1 MKGYYMEIKIKEVE
15 KVLAK
20 KVVGT
25 QVSQKLYDQLKD
37 EADAAFMSISD
48 LLRKI
53 IFMYYKDLE
62 NRKENK

>member
-1 MKGYYMEIKIKEVE
+1 MEIKIKEVE

-53 IFMYYKDLE
+53 IFIYYKDLE

>member
-1 MKGYYMEIKIKEVE
+1 MEIKIKEAE
-15 KVLAK
+15 KVTAK

-37 EADAAFMSISD
+37 DAENAFMSISD

-53 IFMYYKDLE
+53 IFLYYRDI
-62 NRKENK
+62 ENKGENK